1 MHKKKIILFRIL
13 TNGLSSQNFLGS
25 FFLSFFI
32 FLIPKKY
39 KKKIALNVLSI
50 SPHYFIYHN
59 QNSTSDLKRE
69 HQRNIIC
76 REDICNKL
84 LKPHLNKNMN
94 ILDFGCGPG
103 YLTMAASKHCK
114 NILGIDISSGTI
126 ACAKILNLA
135 KNCKYLSLTEK
146 NQFYNKNKNIFDL
159 IFSFAVF
166 QHITNDAI
174 KKNLKNFHKILKP
187 DGTIIC
193 HIAIDSA
200 KNAFFINKKSQKNIK
215 DTLRKQY
222 KLNTYFRKKE
232 DIIKLIQNSGF
243 KIISIKLI
251 KDIAKI
257 NDDIAEQHLFHF
269 IKQ

>member
-1 MHKKKIILFRIL
+1 
-13 TNGLSSQNFLGS
+13 
-25 FFLSFFI
+25 
-32 FLIPKKY
+32 
-39 KKKIALNVLSI
+39 
-50 SPHYFIYHN
+50 
-59 QNSTSDLKRE
+59 
-69 HQRNIIC
+69 
-76 REDICNKL
+76 
-84 LKPHLNKNMN
+84 
-94 ILDFGCGPG
+94 
-103 YLTMAASKHCK
+103 
-114 NILGIDISSGTI
+114 
-126 ACAKILNLA
+126 
-135 KNCKYLSLTEK
+135 
-146 NQFYNKNKNIFDL
+146 
-159 IFSFAVF
+159 
-166 QHITNDAI
+166 
-174 KKNLKNFHKILKP
+174 LKNFHKILKP